1 MSYLPM
7 ASSPQVSLSFS
18 PSSSAISSNT
28 PKKHRPA
35 HLPLPSSNFSAAPV
49 QRFQDSVQALQRSA
63 SLGSKSGIPHNRSI
77 SNAASLKPA
86 FSARGPRDYPL
97 TSPPNVT
104 TFQLPQIPSTT
115 HAGGILPSSSFF
127 RPSRPVHSR
136 PSSSIS
142 LTSNDIPPAP
152 HSAPP
157 DQHPLSIL
165 TSNISHESDLRSYG
179 DPASIRDTSRQLSK
193 RLKQSREPLL
203 PLNNKQ
209 VVASASAPARTSIH
223 LDPSYKITSTNR
235 MRHSFDRVFRGLSFD
250 SIRRSTSSLGHT
262 LSPRLSYAE
271 EHPPFPRNPSVD
283 NLTPPP
289 HRTKSP
295 HSPPLIRIASSDSQ
309 SFSATP
315 NHVFISVPPDNHA
328 PLSAIPRVPM
338 QRIYQQHPSRN
349 RFFCSGRLLTG
360 GDSPWA
366 FIASLTLVL
375 GLSGVWFGTTCVW
388 FWHNESPAIAAVGA
402 YMTLLTAC
410 CMLTTACRDPGILP
424 RNLDPDPPFPPTSP
438 SDDAV
443 RQPLPRDLKVRND
456 SVRIKYCSTCKT
468 YRPPRSSHC
477 KMCDNCVD
485 GCDHHCQWVN
495 NCVGRRNYTF
505 FFAFLVSGVLTLCLV
520 ICTSALH
527 LYLLTRRDGIKFS
540 SSLREGAGSAV
551 AFSLAITVIW
561 PVTALL
567 VYHMRLLLLNITT
580 IEQIRNQAHKSLVEG
595 PAPPNPFSYGSWRH
609 NLMEVLCRPAGFS
622 WLDAHA
628 QATDDKRRINPGLED
643 AGPRWEETDT
653 RRAAE

>member
-1 MSYLPM
+1 M
-7 ASSPQVSLSFS
+7 ASSPQISLSFS
-18 PSSSAISSNT
+18 PSSSSSVT
-28 PKKHRPA
+28 APKKHSPT

-49 QRFQDSVQALQRSA
+49 QRLQDSAQALHRSA
-63 SLGSKSGIPHNRSI
+63 SLGSKSASLHNRST
-77 SNAASLKPA
+77 SNAATLKTTSLP
-86 FSARGPRDYPL
+86 RGPRAYPL
-97 TSPPNVT
+97 SSPPTVT
-104 TFQLPQIPSTT
+104 TFQLPQIPIPSTT

-127 RPSRPVHSR
+127 HPSRPIHSR

-142 LTSNDIPPAP
+142 LTSNDILPHF

-157 DQHPLSIL
+157 DQHPLSSL
-165 TSNISHESDLRSYG
+165 TTRISHESDLRSYG
-179 DPASIRDTSRQLSK
+179 DPASIRDASGQLSK

-203 PLNNKQ
+203 PLNNKH
-209 VVASASAPARTSIH
+209 VVASASAPVRTSMH

-235 MRHSFDRVFRGLSFD
+235 MRTSFERMFRGLSFD
-250 SIRRSTSSLGHT
+250 SIGRPSSSLGHT
-262 LSPRLSYAE
+262 MSPRLSYAE
-271 EHPPFPRNPSVD
+271 EHSPVDSLSPR
-283 NLTPPP
+283 P
-289 HRTKSP
+289 HRIKSSP
-295 HSPPLIRIASSDSQ
+295 SPPLIRIASSNSR
-309 SFSATP
+309 SFSPTP
-315 NHVFISVPPDNHA
+315 NHIFISVPPDNHV
-328 PLSAIPRVPM
+328 PLSAMPSVPM
-338 QRIYQQHPSRN
+338 RRVYQQHPSNN
-349 RFFCSGRLLTG
+349 RFFCNGRLLTG

-388 FWHNESPAIAAVGA
+388 YWHNASPAVAAVGA
-402 YMTLLTAC
+402 YMTLLTVS
-410 CMLTTACRDPGILP
+410 CMLNTACRDPGILP
-424 RNLDPDPPFPPTSP
+424 RNLDSDPPFPPTSP

-443 RQPLPRDLKVRND
+443 RQPLPRDIKVRD
-456 SVRIKYCSTCKT
+456 ESVRTKYCLTCKT

-495 NCVGRRNYTF
+495 NCIGRRNYTF
-505 FFAFLVSGVLTLCLV
+505 FFAFLVSAVLTLCLV

-527 LYLLTRRDGIKFS
+527 LYLLTRRDDIEFS
-540 SSLREGAGSAV
+540 SALREGAGSAV

-580 IEQIRNQAHKSLVEG
+580 IEQIRAQAHKSLVPG
-595 PAPPNPFSYGSWRH
+595 PVPPNPYSYGSWRH

-628 QATDDKRRINPGLED
+628 PVTEDKRRINPGLED
-643 AGPRWEETDT
+643 ASPRWEETDA

>member
-1 MSYLPM
+1 M
-7 ASSPQVSLSFS
+7 ASSPRVSLSFS
-18 PSSSAISSNT
+18 PSSTVSS

-49 QRFQDSVQALQRSA
+49 QRLQDSVQALQRSA
-63 SLGSKSGIPHNRSI
+63 SLGSKSASPHNR
-77 SNAASLKPA
+77 NATSPKKPV
-86 FSARGPRDYPL
+86 FSTRGSRDYPL
-97 TSPPNVT
+97 SSPPTIT
-104 TFQLPQIPSTT
+104 TFQLPQVPIPSTT

-127 RPSRPVHSR
+127 HPSRPVYSR

-142 LTSNDIPPAP
+142 LTSNDILPNF

-157 DQHPLSIL
+157 DQHPLSNL
-165 TSNISHESDLRSYG
+165 TIHVSHESDLRSYG
-179 DPASIRDTSRQLSK
+179 DPVSIRDTNGQISK
-193 RLKQSREPLL
+193 RLKLSREPLL

-209 VVASASAPARTSIH
+209 VVASASAPARNSMH
-223 LDPSYKITSTNR
+223 LDPSYKITGTNR
-235 MRHSFDRVFRGLSFD
+235 MRNSFERVFRGLSFD
-250 SIRRSTSSLGHT
+250 SIRRSSSSLGHT

-271 EHPPFPRNPSVD
+271 EHPPFPSVD
-283 NLTPPP
+283 NLSPPP
-289 HRTKSP
+289 HGIKSSP
-295 HSPPLIRIASSDSQ
+295 HLIRIASSDSR
-309 SFSATP
+309 SFTPTP
-315 NHVFISVPPDNHA
+315 NHVFISVPPDNHV
-328 PLSAIPRVPM
+328 PLSAMPVVPM
-338 QRIYQQHPSRN
+338 QRVYQRHPSNN

-388 FWHNESPAIAAVGA
+388 YWHNASPAVAAVGA
-402 YMTLLTAC
+402 YMTLLTAS

-424 RNLDPDPPFPPTSP
+424 RNLDPDPPFPPVSP
-438 SDDAV
+438 SDDDV
-443 RQPLPRDLKVRND
+443 RQPLPRELKVRND

-505 FFAFLVSGVLTLCLV
+505 FFAFLVSAVLTLCLV

-540 SSLREGAGSAV
+540 GALKEGAGSAV
-551 AFSLAITVIW
+551 AFLLAITVIW

-580 IEQIRNQAHKSLVEG
+580 IEQIRNQAHKSLVPG

-628 QATDDKRRINPGLED
+628 PVTEDKRRINPGLED
-643 AGPRWEETDT
+643 ATPRWEETDT
-653 RRAAE
+653 RRAAEESIAI

>member
-1 MSYLPM
+1 M
-7 ASSPQVSLSFS
+7 ASSPQASLSFS
-18 PSSSAISSNT
+18 PSSSVNT

-49 QRFQDSVQALQRSA
+49 QRLQDSVHALHRSA
-63 SLGSKSGIPHNRSI
+63 SLGSKSASPHNRSI
-77 SNAASLKPA
+77 SNAASLKPP

-97 TSPPNVT
+97 SSPPTVT
-104 TFQLPQIPSTT
+104 TFQLPQIPIPSTT

-127 RPSRPVHSR
+127 HPSRPVHSR

-142 LTSNDIPPAP
+142 LTSNDILPNF

-157 DQHPLSIL
+157 DQHPLSTF
-165 TSNISHESDLRSYG
+165 TSRISHESDMRSCG
-179 DPASIRDTSRQLSK
+179 DPASIRDTNRQLSK

-209 VVASASAPARTSIH
+209 VVASASAPAGTLMH
-223 LDPSYKITSTNR
+223 LDPSYKIASTNR
-235 MRHSFDRVFRGLSFD
+235 MRNSFERVFRGLSFD

-262 LSPRLSYAE
+262 LTPRLSYAE
-271 EHPPFPRNPSVD
+271 EHPPFPLVD
-283 NLTPPP
+283 NLSPPP
-289 HRTKSP
+289 HRIKSSP
-295 HSPPLIRIASSDSQ
+295 SPPLIRIASGDSQ
-309 SFSATP
+309 SFSPTP

-328 PLSAIPRVPM
+328 PLSAMPSVPM
-338 QRIYQQHPSRN
+338 QRVYQRHPSNN
-349 RFFCSGRLLTG
+349 RFFCGGRLLTG

-366 FIASLTLVL
+366 FIASLTLVV

-388 FWHNESPAIAAVGA
+388 YWHNASPAVAAVGA
-402 YMTLLTAC
+402 YMTLLTAS

-443 RQPLPRDLKVRND
+443 RQPLPRDLKVRDD
-456 SVRIKYCSTCKT
+456 SVRVKYCSTCKA

-477 KMCDNCVD
+477 KLCNNCVD

-505 FFAFLVSGVLTLCLV
+505 FFAFLVSAVLTLCLV

-527 LYLLTRRDGIKFS
+527 LYLLIRRDGIKFS
-540 SSLREGAGSAV
+540 SALREGAGSAV
-551 AFSLAITVIW
+551 AFVLAIIVIW

-580 IEQIRNQAHKSLVEG
+580 IEQIRNQAHKSLVPG

-628 QATDDKRRINPGLED
+628 PVTEDKRRINPGFED
-643 AGPRWEETDT
+643 PSPRWEETDT
-653 RRAAE
+653 RRAAEETMAI

>member
-1 MSYLPM
+1 M

-18 PSSSAISSNT
+18 PSSSVNS

-49 QRFQDSVQALQRSA
+49 QRLQDSMQALHRSA
-63 SLGSKSGIPHNRSI
+63 SLGSTSASPHNRSI
-77 SNAASLKPA
+77 SNAASFKPTS
-86 FSARGPRDYPL
+86 SARVTRNYPL
-97 TSPPNVT
+97 SSPPTVT
-104 TFQLPQIPSTT
+104 TFQLPQVPIPSTT

-127 RPSRPVHSR
+127 RPSRPVHS
-136 PSSSIS
+136 
-142 LTSNDIPPAP
+142 
-152 HSAPP
+152 H
-157 DQHPLSIL
+157 QHPLSNL
-165 TSNISHESDLRSYG
+165 TGRISHESDLRSYG
-179 DPASIRDTSRQLSK
+179 DPASIRDTNGQLSK

-203 PLNNKQ
+203 PLNNKH
-209 VVASASAPARTSIH
+209 VVASTSAPARTSMH

-235 MRHSFDRVFRGLSFD
+235 MRNSFERVFRGLSFD
-250 SIRRSTSSLGHT
+250 SIRRSSSSLGHT

-271 EHPPFPRNPSVD
+271 EHPPFPSVD
-283 NLTPPP
+283 NLSPPP
-289 HRTKSP
+289 HRIKSTP
-295 HSPPLIRIASSDSQ
+295 SPQLIRIASSGSR
-309 SFSATP
+309 SFSPTP
-315 NHVFISVPPDNHA
+315 NNVFISVPPDNHT
-328 PLSAIPRVPM
+328 PLSAMPVVPM
-338 QRIYQQHPSRN
+338 QRVYQRHPSSN
-349 RFFCSGRLLTG
+349 RFFCGGRLLTG

-366 FIASLTLVL
+366 FIASLTLVF

-388 FWHNESPAIAAVGA
+388 YWHNASPAVAAVGA
-402 YMTLLTAC
+402 YMTLLTIS

-424 RNLDPDPPFPPTSP
+424 RNLDLDPPFPPTSP

-443 RQPLPRDLKVRND
+443 RQPLPRDLKVRDD

-468 YRPPRSSHC
+468 HC
-477 KMCDNCVD
+477 KMCNNCVD

-505 FFAFLVSGVLTLCLV
+505 FFAFLVSAVLTLCLV

-527 LYLLTRRDGIKFS
+527 LYLLTRRDGIEFS
-540 SSLREGAGSAV
+540 SALREGAGSAV

-567 VYHMRLLLLNITT
+567 VYHMR
-580 IEQIRNQAHKSLVEG
+580 IRNQAHKSLVPG

-628 QATDDKRRINPGLED
+628 PVTEDKRRINPGLED
-643 AGPRWEETDT
+643 ASPRWEETDT
-653 RRAAE
+653 RRAAEEIIAI

>member
-1 MSYLPM
+1 M
-7 ASSPQVSLSFS
+7 ASSPQFSLSFS
-18 PSSSAISSNT
+18 LSSSSSANA
-28 PKKHRPA
+28 PKKQSPG
-35 HLPLPSSNFSAAPV
+35 HLPLPSSNFSATPV
-49 QRFQDSVQALQRSA
+49 QRLQDSVQALQRSA
-63 SLGSKSGIPHNRSI
+63 SLGSKSASLHNRSI
-77 SNAASLKPA
+77 SNAATLKPA
-86 FSARGPRDYPL
+86 FLPRGPRDYPL
-97 TSPPNVT
+97 SSPPTVT
-104 TFQLPQIPSTT
+104 TFQLPQIPIPSTT

-127 RPSRPVHSR
+127 HPSRPVHSR

-142 LTSNDIPPAP
+142 LTSNDILPNF

-157 DQHPLSIL
+157 DQHPLSSL
-165 TSNISHESDLRSYG
+165 TTRISHESDLRSYG
-179 DPASIRDTSRQLSK
+179 DPASIRDTNGQLSK

-203 PLNNKQ
+203 PLNNKH
-209 VVASASAPARTSIH
+209 VVASASAPVRTSMH

-235 MRHSFDRVFRGLSFD
+235 MRTSFERMFRGLSFD
-250 SIRRSTSSLGHT
+250 SIRRSSSSLGHT
-262 LSPRLSYAE
+262 MSPRLSYAE
-271 EHPPFPRNPSVD
+271 EQPPVD
-283 NLTPPP
+283 NLSPPP
-289 HRTKSP
+289 HRVKSSP
-295 HSPPLIRIASSDSQ
+295 SPPLIRIASSNSR
-309 SFSATP
+309 SFSPTP
-315 NHVFISVPPDNHA
+315 NHVFISVPPDNHV
-328 PLSAIPRVPM
+328 PLSVMPSVPM
-338 QRIYQQHPSRN
+338 QRVYQRHPSNN

-388 FWHNESPAIAAVGA
+388 YWHNASPAVAAVGA
-402 YMTLLTAC
+402 YMTLLTVS

-443 RQPLPRDLKVRND
+443 RQPLPRDLKVREE
-456 SVRIKYCSTCKT
+456 SVHTKYCLTCKT

-505 FFAFLVSGVLTLCLV
+505 FFAFLVSAVLTLCLV

-540 SSLREGAGSAV
+540 SALREGAGSAV
-551 AFSLAITVIW
+551 AFSLAITVVW

-580 IEQIRNQAHKSLVEG
+580 IEQIRNQAHKSLIPG

-628 QATDDKRRINPGLED
+628 PVTEDKRRINPGLED
-643 AGPRWEETDT
+643 ACPRWEETDT
-653 RRAAE
+653 RRAGEAI

>member
-1 MSYLPM
+1 M
-7 ASSPQVSLSFS
+7 ANLDDTIVSLSFS
-18 PSSSAISSNT
+18 PSSSVNT

-49 QRFQDSVQALQRSA
+49 QRLQDSVQALQRSA
-63 SLGSKSGIPHNRSI
+63 SLGSKSASPHNLSI
-77 SNAASLKPA
+77 SSATSLKPA
-86 FSARGPRDYPL
+86 YSARGSRDYPL
-97 TSPPNVT
+97 SSPPTVT
-104 TFQLPQIPSTT
+104 AFQLPQIPIPSTT

-142 LTSNDIPPAP
+142 LTSNDILPNF

-157 DQHPLSIL
+157 DQYPLSNL
-165 TSNISHESDLRSYG
+165 TSRISHESDLRSYG
-179 DPASIRDTSRQLSK
+179 DPASIRDANRQLSK

-209 VVASASAPARTSIH
+209 VVASASAPARTSMH
-223 LDPSYKITSTNR
+223 LDHPSNKITSTNR
-235 MRHSFDRVFRGLSFD
+235 MRNSFERVFRGLSFD

-262 LSPRLSYAE
+262 LTPRLSYAE
-271 EHPPFPRNPSVD
+271 EHPPFPSRLS
-283 NLTPPP
+283 
-289 HRTKSP
+289 
-295 HSPPLIRIASSDSQ
+295 II
-309 SFSATP
+309 FSNSKP
-315 NHVFISVPPDNHA
+315 CLYISPPDNHV
-328 PLSAIPRVPM
+328 PLSAMPRLPM
-338 QRIYQQHPSRN
+338 QRVYQRHPSNN

-388 FWHNESPAIAAVGA
+388 YWHNASPAVAAVGA
-402 YMTLLTAC
+402 YMALLTAS

-424 RNLDPDPPFPPTSP
+424 RHLDPDPPFPPTSP

-443 RQPLPRDLKVRND
+443 RQPLPRDLKVRD
-456 SVRIKYCSTCKT
+456 DTVRVKYCSTCKT

-477 KMCDNCVD
+477 KMCNNCVD

-505 FFAFLVSGVLTLCLV
+505 FFAFLVSAVLTLCLV

-540 SSLREGAGSAV
+540 SALREGAGSAV

-580 IEQIRNQAHKSLVEG
+580 IEQIRNQAHKSLVPG

-628 QATDDKRRINPGLED
+628 PVTEDKRRINPGLED
-643 AGPRWEETDT
+643 ASPRWEETDT
-653 RRAAE
+653 RRAAEEIIAI

>member
-1 MSYLPM
+1 M
-7 ASSPQVSLSFS
+7 
-18 PSSSAISSNT
+18 SSNT

-49 QRFQDSVQALQRSA
+49 QRFQDSAQALQRSA
-63 SLGSKSGIPHNRSI
+63 SLGSKAGKLHSRSI
-77 SNAASLKPA
+77 SNAASLKPG
-86 FSARGPRDYPL
+86 FSVPAYRDYPL
-97 TSPPNVT
+97 TSPATVT
-104 TFQLPQIPSTT
+104 TFQLPPIPSTT

-136 PSSSIS
+136 PSSSLS
-142 LTSNDIPPAP
+142 FVSNDILPTFN
-152 HSAPP
+152 SAPP
-157 DQHPLSIL
+157 DQHPLSNTL
-165 TSNISHESDLRSYG
+165 TTHLSHESDLRSYG
-179 DPASIRDTSRQLSK
+179 DPASLRDTNRQLSK

-203 PLNNKQ
+203 PLNNKHI
-209 VVASASAPARTSIH
+209 VPSASAPSRTSMH
-223 LDPSYKITSTNR
+223 LDPSNKITSANR
-235 MRHSFDRVFRGLSFD
+235 MRNSFERVFRGLSLD
-250 SIRRSTSSLGHT
+250 TLRKSTSSLGHT
-262 LSPRLSYAE
+262 LSPRLSYAD
-271 EHPPFPRNPSVD
+271 EHPSFPHNGSVD
-283 NLTPPP
+283 NLSPPP
-289 HRTKSP
+289 HPRRKFSP
-295 HSPPLIRIASSDSQ
+295 SPPLIHIAS
-309 SFSATP
+309 
-315 NHVFISVPPDNHA
+315 
-328 PLSAIPRVPM
+328 R
-338 QRIYQQHPSRN
+338 QRIYQRHPSQN
-349 RFFCSGRLLTG
+349 RFFCGGRLLTG

-366 FIASLTLVL
+366 FIASLTLVF

-388 FWHNESPAIAAVGA
+388 YWHNESPAVAAVGA
-402 YMTLLTAC
+402 YMSLLTAS

-424 RNLDPDPPFPPTSP
+424 RNLDPDPPFPPRSP
-438 SDDAV
+438 SDDAA
-443 RQPLPRDLKVRND
+443 RQPMPRDLKVRND
-456 SVRIKYCSTCKT
+456 SVRVKYCSTCKT

-495 NCVGRRNYTF
+495 NCIGRRNYTF
-505 FFAFLVSGVLTLCLV
+505 FFAFLVSAVLTLCLV

-527 LYLLTRRDGIKFS
+527 LYLLTRRDGVNFS
-540 SSLREGAGSAV
+540 GALEDGAGSAV

-580 IEQIRNQAHKSLVEG
+580 IEQIRNQAHKTLVPG

-628 QATDDKRRINPGLED
+628 PITEDKRRINPGLED
-643 AGPRWEETDT
+643 ARPGWEETDI

>member
-1 MSYLPM
+1 M

-18 PSSSAISSNT
+18 PSPSVNT

-49 QRFQDSVQALQRSA
+49 QRLQDSVQALQRSA
-63 SLGSKSGIPHNRSI
+63 SLGSKSASPHNRSI

-97 TSPPNVT
+97 SSPPTVT
-104 TFQLPQIPSTT
+104 TFQLPPVPIPSTT

-127 RPSRPVHSR
+127 HPSRPVHSR
-136 PSSSIS
+136 PSSFIS
-142 LTSNDIPPAP
+142 LTSNDILPNF

-157 DQHPLSIL
+157 DQHPLSTF
-165 TSNISHESDLRSYG
+165 TSRISHESDMRSCG
-179 DPASIRDTSRQLSK
+179 DPASIRDTDRQLSK

-203 PLNNKQ
+203 PLNNNQ
-209 VVASASAPARTSIH
+209 VVTSTSAPARTSMH
-223 LDPSYKITSTNR
+223 LDPSYKIASTNR
-235 MRHSFDRVFRGLSFD
+235 VRNSFERVFRGLSFD

-262 LSPRLSYAE
+262 LTPRLSYAE
-271 EHPPFPRNPSVD
+271 EHPPFPLVD
-283 NLTPPP
+283 NLSPPP
-289 HRTKSP
+289 HRIKSS
-295 HSPPLIRIASSDSQ
+295 SPPLIRIASSDSQ
-309 SFSATP
+309 SFSPTP

-328 PLSAIPRVPM
+328 PLSTMPSVPM
-338 QRIYQQHPSRN
+338 QRVYQRHPSNN

-366 FIASLTLVL
+366 FIASVTLVL

-388 FWHNESPAIAAVGA
+388 YWHNASPAVAAAGA
-402 YMTLLTAC
+402 YMTLLTAS

-424 RNLDPDPPFPPTSP
+424 RNLDPDPPFPLTSS
-438 SDDAV
+438 SDDGV
-443 RQPLPRDLKVRND
+443 SQPLPRDLKVRDD
-456 SVRIKYCSTCKT
+456 SVRVKYCSTCKT

-477 KMCDNCVD
+477 KMCNNCVD

-505 FFAFLVSGVLTLCLV
+505 FFAFLVSAVLTLCLV

-527 LYLLTRRDGIKFS
+527 LYLLIHRDGIEFS
-540 SSLREGAGSAV
+540 SALKKGTGSAV
-551 AFSLAITVIW
+551 AFSLAIIVIW

-580 IEQIRNQAHKSLVEG
+580 IEQIRNQAHKSLVPG
-595 PAPPNPFSYGSWRH
+595 PAPANPFSYGSWRH

-628 QATDDKRRINPGLED
+628 PITEDKRRINPGLED
-643 AGPRWEETDT
+643 ASPRWEEMDT
-653 RRAAE
+653 RRAEGETMAI

>member
-1 MSYLPM
+1 M
-7 ASSPQVSLSFS
+7 ASSQVSLSFS
-18 PSSSAISSNT
+18 PSSSVMSSIP

-49 QRFQDSVQALQRSA
+49 QRFQDSAQALQRSA
-63 SLGSKSGIPHNRSI
+63 SLGSKAGKAHNRSI
-77 SNAASLKPA
+77 SNAASLKPG
-86 FSARGPRDYPL
+86 FSAPGYRDYPL
-97 TSPPNVT
+97 SSPPTIT
-104 TFQLPQIPSTT
+104 TFQLPPIPSTT

-136 PSSSIS
+136 PSSSLS
-142 LTSNDIPPAP
+142 LASNDILPTF

-157 DQHPLSIL
+157 DQHPLSSHL
-165 TSNISHESDLRSYG
+165 SHESDLRSYG
-179 DPASIRDTSRQLSK
+179 DPASLRDTNRQLSK
-193 RLKQSREPLL
+193 RLKPSREPLL

-209 VVASASAPARTSIH
+209 VVASASAPSRTSMH
-223 LDPSYKITSTNR
+223 LDPSHKITSANR
-235 MRHSFDRVFRGLSFD
+235 MRNSFERVFRGLSLD
-250 SIRRSTSSLGHT
+250 TIRKSTSSLGHT
-262 LSPRLSYAE
+262 LSPRLSYAD
-271 EHPPFPRNPSVD
+271 EHPSFPHNGSVD
-283 NLTPPP
+283 HFSPPP
-289 HRTKSP
+289 HPRRKLSS
-295 HSPPLIRIASSDSQ
+295 SPPLIHIARSDSQ
-309 SFSATP
+309 SFSPTP
-315 NHVFISVPPDNHA
+315 NHVFISVPPDSHI
-328 PLSAIPRVPM
+328 PLSAMPRVPPRRVY
-338 QRIYQQHPSRN
+338 QRHPSQN
-349 RFFCSGRLLTG
+349 RFFCGGRLLTG

-366 FIASLTLVL
+366 FIASLTLVF

-388 FWHNESPAIAAVGA
+388 YWHNESPAVAAVGA
-402 YMTLLTAC
+402 YMTLLTAS

-424 RNLDPDPPFPPTSP
+424 RNLDPDPPFPPRSP

-505 FFAFLVSGVLTLCLV
+505 FFAFLVSAVLTLCLV

-527 LYLLTRRDGIKFS
+527 LYLLTRRDGVNFTGALK
-540 SSLREGAGSAV
+540 EGAGSAV
-551 AFSLAITVIW
+551 AFSLSITVIW

-580 IEQIRNQAHKSLVEG
+580 IEQIRNQAHKTLVPG

-628 QATDDKRRINPGLED
+628 PVTDDKRRINPGLED
-643 AGPRWEETDT
+643 ASPGWEETDI

>member
-1 MSYLPM
+1 M
-7 ASSPQVSLSFS
+7 ASSPRVSLSFS
-18 PSSSAISSNT
+18 PSSSVNT
-28 PKKHRPA
+28 PKKHRPT

-49 QRFQDSVQALQRSA
+49 QRLQDSAQTLQRSA
-63 SLGSKSGIPHNRSI
+63 SLGSKSSSPHNRSI
-77 SNAASLKPA
+77 SNAASFKPA
-86 FSARGPRDYPL
+86 FSARVTRDYPL
-97 TSPPNVT
+97 SSPPTVT
-104 TFQLPQIPSTT
+104 TFQVPQVPIPSTT

-127 RPSRPVHSR
+127 HPSRPVHSR

-142 LTSNDIPPAP
+142 LTSNDILPNF
-152 HSAPP
+152 HSVPL
-157 DQHPLSIL
+157 DQHPLSNL
-165 TSNISHESDLRSYG
+165 TGRVSHESDLRSYG
-179 DPASIRDTSRQLSK
+179 DPASIRDTNRQLSR

-209 VVASASAPARTSIH
+209 VIASASAPARTSMH
-223 LDPSYKITSTNR
+223 LDPSYKITSSNR
-235 MRHSFDRVFRGLSFD
+235 MRNSFERVFRGLSFD
-250 SIRRSTSSLGHT
+250 SIRRSSSSLGHT

-271 EHPPFPRNPSVD
+271 EHAPFPSVD
-283 NLTPPP
+283 NLSPPP
-289 HRTKSP
+289 HRIKPPPSP
-295 HSPPLIRIASSDSQ
+295 QLIRIDPSDSR
-309 SFSATP
+309 SFSPTP

-328 PLSAIPRVPM
+328 PLSAMPTVPM
-338 QRIYQQHPSRN
+338 QRVYQRHPSNN

-388 FWHNESPAIAAVGA
+388 YWHNASPAVAAVGA
-402 YMTLLTAC
+402 YMTLLTIS

-424 RNLDPDPPFPPTSP
+424 RNLDPEPPFPPMSP

-443 RQPLPRDLKVRND
+443 RQPLPRDLKVRDD

-477 KMCDNCVD
+477 KMCNNCVD

-505 FFAFLVSGVLTLCLV
+505 FFAFLVSAVLTLCIV

-527 LYLLTRRDGIKFS
+527 LYLLTRRDGIKFIS
-540 SSLREGAGSAV
+540 ALREGAGSAV
-551 AFSLAITVIW
+551 AFSLAITVVW

-580 IEQIRNQAHKSLVEG
+580 IEQIRNQAHKSLVPG

-628 QATDDKRRINPGLED
+628 PVTEDKRRINPGLED
-643 AGPRWEETDT
+643 ANPRWEETDT
-653 RRAAE
+653 RRAAEEIIAI